1 MIDFN
6 SLTVEEIITI
16 YRIDRELP
24 TSFKYV
30 DYLLLGASYSTWLS
44 LIDKKIIVAITS
56 RLLSSAVTMDQVQIN
71 TRRISRRQIEKL
83 HKLKAL
89 L

>member
-24 TSFKYV
+24 TFFKYV

-44 LIDKKIIVAITS
+44 LIDKKIIVAIT
-56 RLLSSAVTMDQVQIN
+56 MDQVQIN